1 MAFKVQVGPA
11 QIAIHQGQTV
21 LVTDPDGQVNW
32 PSKHGMYFRDTRVI
46 SAWAIYTN
54 GEPWDLL
61 NGGAVSP
68 HAARI
73 YPDEPCLHERGWA
86 DPGAH
91 ARPNDRPPY

>member
-11 QIAIHQGQTV
+11 QIAIHPGQTV
-21 LVTDPDGQVNW
+21 LVTNTDGQVNW

-61 NGGAVSP
+61 NGGAVAP
-68 HAARI
+68 NAARLFRRTT
-73 YPDEPCLHERGWA
+73 PS
-86 DPGAH
+86 
-91 ARPNDRPPY
+91 